1 MLGQQRKMLGFP
13 VWMKHSMSCD
23 GQWCT
28 NYPQPKLMFLC
39 LCSLGHHTIYI
50 GVHVPKSY
58 RRRRRHRRRPGHK
71 EKKEKEKIS
80 ENYSDKSDVENAD
93 ETSSSILKP
102 LSKSWFQLPL
112 VTVVCCLLICSW
124 SDRGGGNQVHGSSH
138 LLLQSQSSL
147 NQLLSSGCC
156 GLEKAKVGADI
167 SSLCITWVCSWADA
181 SQEQAKL

>member
-1 MLGQQRKMLGFP
+1 M
-13 VWMKHSMSCD
+13 
-23 GQWCT
+23 
-28 NYPQPKLMFLC
+28 LC

-102 LSKSWFQLPL
+102 LSKYWLWLLLPTVAFCL
-112 VTVVCCLLICSW
+112 VICSRP
-124 SDRGGGNQVHGSSH
+124 DHGGGNRIHEHGH
-138 LLLQSQSSL
+138 LALRGRSSL
-147 NQLLSSGCC
+147 RQALLNGCC
-156 GLEKAKVGADI
+156 GAEKARAGADI
-167 SSLCITWVCSWADA
+167 SSLLIAWRAPQPRAGHVLNSSLTCMCKEIARERKD
-181 SQEQAKL
+181 